1 MTASLKPSIEEWI
14 EYSKPIPQFKEF
26 TACHWM
32 KVNYFSRD
40 IAIVMWSYCTQERH
54 SSSKNIEC
62 LEIFLKNKWELANR
76 HLEVNAYF
84 PWSRKTN
91 MRVKA
96 EIRPYMHR
104 QWGHICWSF
113 SLETG
118 VSKLYYNGNLINV
131 QTFKIQEGITAI
143 MAKDGKQ
150 DLKDAFIYGQ
160 EPDVIKGDFDHLET
174 FLGDLA
180 DLNIWSYALSD
191 SNISVI
197 SDCRD
202 ESIHSKGDIIAWKI
216 DNFFIHKAIVQNG
229 IDSTT
234 FCEPVENFV
243 LFPQKRLFKEAK
255 TICEIHGGQLAVP
268 NSDEEHAKV
277 MKILKNSKEKC
288 IVKTEE
294 IQDEVVSWLG
304 ATMKDQKWYQLKA
317 DGDIGSELG
326 YSKGLNFS
334 FAKSY
339 ECSYIKN
346 DGGWVGGKHVTCSM
360 QKFCTVCKVRNTPVI
375 TVKGMCRRTKLDFNY
390 YMKLS
395 ELSEVSYYEGYKVTN
410 LLFDQHT
417 WKIVW
422 KEGEEP
428 TFTAEMAKTEK
439 KVNHPLGRHEW
450 LVHEPRCGIDNQTR
464 NLTISVCDFD
474 REFTCYSGQCVGI
487 EKRCDEREDCLDAS
501 DEDECKLVIIPDQY
515 QKSRPP
521 PVWNKVNGNNDVQIH
536 TKVVILSIDDIDTI
550 KMRMGLTL
558 NIYMRWY
565 DTRLSFANPLILSNK
580 TNMIPEET
588 ASQIWLPL
596 EQVIHENAIIGEI
609 NIDDRMEV
617 AFLST
622 TAEIMDVSRTEEDV
636 IYKGKENQL
645 HLTKRLSVKYTCIFD
660 VESFPFDEDICNF
673 TMKIKSRNKIFL
685 LRFMED
691 GPVVYRGPKRVD
703 QFGIDRITSVNET
716 SVENGESKYIFSI
729 SLSRKFTHPIVTCF
743 IPTFIV
749 WFLTYLTLFMD
760 IEYLSDRIMVSVTA
774 LLVLASL
781 LDSVNKE
788 LPKTS
793 YIKTVDFWFLW
804 HFGSMMQIIVFHI
817 FLQSREM
824 RLEEKRDYSSRQTR
838 YIKNKKELL
847 QENLRKSHVISVIH
861 ASTNP
866 ISNQQNISD
875 FPNHLFGIPSSDQ
888 KHANEEKNLSL
899 KALNKRGYIFTTTI
913 NLLFYLLYFYIT
925 T

>member
-1 MTASLKPSIEEWI
+1 
-14 EYSKPIPQFKEF
+14 
-26 TACHWM
+26 
-32 KVNYFSRD
+32 
-40 IAIVMWSYCTQERH
+40 
-54 SSSKNIEC
+54 
-62 LEIFLKNKWELANR
+62 
-76 HLEVNAYF
+76 
-84 PWSRKTN
+84 
-91 MRVKA
+91 
-96 EIRPYMHR
+96 
-104 QWGHICWSF
+104 
-113 SLETG
+113 
-118 VSKLYYNGNLINV
+118 
-131 QTFKIQEGITAI
+131 
-143 MAKDGKQ
+143 
-150 DLKDAFIYGQ
+150 
-160 EPDVIKGDFDHLET
+160 
-174 FLGDLA
+174 
-180 DLNIWSYALSD
+180 
-191 SNISVI
+191 
-197 SDCRD
+197 
-202 ESIHSKGDIIAWKI
+202 
-216 DNFFIHKAIVQNG
+216 
-229 IDSTT
+229 
-234 FCEPVENFV
+234 
-243 LFPQKRLFKEAK
+243 
-255 TICEIHGGQLAVP
+255 
-268 NSDEEHAKV
+268 
-277 MKILKNSKEKC
+277 
-288 IVKTEE
+288 
-294 IQDEVVSWLG
+294 
-304 ATMKDQKWYQLKA
+304 
-317 DGDIGSELG
+317 
-326 YSKGLNFS
+326 
-334 FAKSY
+334 
-339 ECSYIKN
+339 
-346 DGGWVGGKHVTCSM
+346 
-360 QKFCTVCKVRNTPVI
+360 
-375 TVKGMCRRTKLDFNY
+375 
-390 YMKLS
+390 
-395 ELSEVSYYEGYKVTN
+395 
-410 LLFDQHT
+410 
-417 WKIVW
+417 
-422 KEGEEP
+422 
-428 TFTAEMAKTEK
+428 
-439 KVNHPLGRHEW
+439 
-450 LVHEPRCGIDNQTR
+450 
-464 NLTISVCDFD
+464 
-474 REFTCYSGQCVGI
+474 
-487 EKRCDEREDCLDAS
+487 
-501 DEDECKLVIIPDQY
+501 
-515 QKSRPP
+515 
-521 PVWNKVNGNNDVQIH
+521 
-536 TKVVILSIDDIDTI
+536 
-550 KMRMGLTL
+550 
-558 NIYMRWY
+558 
-565 DTRLSFANPLILSNK
+565 
-580 TNMIPEET
+580 
-588 ASQIWLPL
+588 
-596 EQVIHENAIIGEI
+596 
-609 NIDDRMEV
+609 
-617 AFLST
+617 
-622 TAEIMDVSRTEEDV
+622 MDVSRTEEDV